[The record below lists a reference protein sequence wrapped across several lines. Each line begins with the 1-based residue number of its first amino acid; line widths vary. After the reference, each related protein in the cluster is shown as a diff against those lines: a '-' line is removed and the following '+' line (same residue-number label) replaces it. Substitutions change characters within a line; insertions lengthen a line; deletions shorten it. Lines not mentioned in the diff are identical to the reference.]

1 MKPEIVFKEIR
12 KDHNTAKEI
21 TLLTIKSGQMVMKK
35 NVLFFLKVSALS
47 LSSSFN
53 HFTSKGKTSAGIN
66 HIPTTLTT

>member
-1 MKPEIVFKEIR
+1 MNPEILFKEIR

-21 TLLTIKSGQMVMKK
+21 ALLTKSGQMVMKK
-35 NVLFFLKVSALS
+35 NVLSFLKVSALS